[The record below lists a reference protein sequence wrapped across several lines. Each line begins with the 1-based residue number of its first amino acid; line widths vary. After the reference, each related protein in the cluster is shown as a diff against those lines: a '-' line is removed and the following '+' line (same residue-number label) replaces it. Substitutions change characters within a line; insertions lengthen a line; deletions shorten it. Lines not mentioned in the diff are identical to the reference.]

1 SVAIQITVTPRAIA
15 GDIVVNDEDICADEQ
30 VTLTA
35 NLAPSSTISN
45 PVFHWFADA
54 ALTASLGTGTT
65 LLVNPSVTTT
75 YYIAVEGDN
84 ACLNTAGNGAEAV
97 VTVNPAPQNVLETL
111 TYTIEVGETLPV
123 PAYTPE

>member
-1 SVAIQITVTPRAIA
+1 LEIDNPTLGLTYQWYRDATPVATGVTLAVTESGNYTVVALNGTCASDASVAIQITVTPRAIA

-65 LLVNPSVTTT
+65 
-75 YYIAVEGDN
+75 
-84 ACLNTAGNGAEAV
+84 
-97 VTVNPAPQNVLETL
+97 
-111 TYTIEVGETLPV
+111 
-123 PAYTPE
+123 